1 MYVLSN
7 IEGEHGAAALFYPGV
22 QEKISEVVGGD
33 YYVLPSSI
41 HEVLIIKDDIGI
53 KPKELAQ
60 MVKGINEMQVGPLD
74 KLADKVMHYRADLKL
89 LEVAVDLEKNREPGK
104 ER

>member
-1 MYVLSN
+1 
-7 IEGEHGAAALFYPGV
+7 
-22 QEKISEVVGGD
+22 
-33 YYVLPSSI
+33 
-41 HEVLIIKDDIGI
+41 
-53 KPKELAQ
+53 